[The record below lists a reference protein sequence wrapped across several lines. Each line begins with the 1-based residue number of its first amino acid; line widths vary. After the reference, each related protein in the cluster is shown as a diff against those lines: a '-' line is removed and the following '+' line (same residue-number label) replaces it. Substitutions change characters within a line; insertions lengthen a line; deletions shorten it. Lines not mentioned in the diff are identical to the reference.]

1 MVRLMNKLGLREF
14 RNVGPLV
21 DGFPAVE
28 KVGIKLRQHIGAACE
43 SVISVGDRVKK
54 GQTVGRP
61 PVVNGKPALGAPVHA
76 SIDGVVTAIADGIV
90 WIEK

>member
-1 MVRLMNKLGLREF
+1 LK
-14 RNVGPLV
+14 
-21 DGFPAVE
+21 
-28 KVGIKLRQHIGAACE
+28 QHIGAACE

-54 GQTVGRP
+54 GQMLGRP

-76 SIDGVVTAIADGIV
+76 SIDGVVTAIADGII